1 LELAHRPPVI
11 VLSGQSSRYPA
22 AMPQD
27 GLALPPRDLAARVG
41 VPQEVDPLDFY
52 LNEGRRLRGVI
63 ERLLPA
69 GWDWQGKR
77 ALDFGC
83 GAARVLRHFEPE
95 AHIAEL
101 YGCDIDRTSVEWDLA
116 NLSPP
121 FRFFHSGLEPPLDL
135 ADGSLD
141 LVWAM
146 SVFTHIGD
154 SWSAWLAELHRVLD
168 AGGIV
173 IASFLGGPMWEA
185 LLHRPYAEDE
195 VGMAV
200 AHGWEGPDAWVF
212 HSEWWLRE
220 HWGRA
225 FDVLA
230 VEHPPRGPD
239 GALQITHGYIAL
251 RRREVVISPAEL
263 ERIDRAEPREL
274 AALQTEVRL
283 LRDELTAMAETATA
297 AARPPRPGW
306 REAVPEPVRRLGRRL
321 LPPA

>member
-1 LELAHRPPVI
+1 LRIVPPVI
-11 VLSGQSSRYPA
+11 VLSGQLSRYPA

-63 ERLLPA
+63 ERLLPG
-69 GWDWQGKR
+69 GWDWEGKR

-83 GAARVLRHFEPE
+83 GAARVLRQFEPE
-95 AHIAEL
+95 AQIAEL
-101 YGCDIDRTSVEWDLA
+101 YGCDIDRTSVDWDLA

-121 FRFFHSGLEPPLDL
+121 FHFFHSELSPPLGL

-173 IASFLGGPMWEA
+173 IASRRVGVPLRVVAARALGAGVRRARRRAPA
-185 LLHRPYAEDE
+185 AGARRRASDHPRLHRA
-195 VGMAV
+195 
-200 AHGWEGPDAWVF
+200 
-212 HSEWWLRE
+212 
-220 HWGRA
+220 
-225 FDVLA
+225 
-230 VEHPPRGPD
+230 
-239 GALQITHGYIAL
+239 
-251 RRREVVISPAEL
+251 PA
-263 ERIDRAEPREL
+263 
-274 AALQTEVRL
+274 
-283 LRDELTAMAETATA
+283 
-297 AARPPRPGW
+297 PG
-306 REAVPEPVRRLGRRL
+306 GGH
-321 LPPA
+321 LPG

>member
-1 LELAHRPPVI
+1 LRIVSPVI
-11 VLSGQSSRYPA
+11 VSSGQPSRYPA
-22 AMPQD
+22 AMPED
-27 GLALPPRDLAARVG
+27 RLPLPPPGLAARVG
-41 VPQEVDPLDFY
+41 VPEDIDPLEFY
-52 LNEGRRLRGVI
+52 VNEGRRLRGVI

-69 GWDWQGKR
+69 GWDWEGKR

-83 GAARVLRHFEPE
+83 GAARVLRQFEPE
-95 AHIAEL
+95 AHTAEL
-101 YGCDIDRTSVEWDLA
+101 YGCDIDRTSVEWDVA

-121 FRFFHSGLEPPLDL
+121 FHFFHSELAPPLAL

-146 SVFTHIGD
+146 SVFTHISG
-154 SWSAWLAELHRVLD
+154 SWGAWLAELHRVLD
-168 AGGIV
+168 AGGIA
-173 IASFLGGPMWEA
+173 IASFLGEPMWQA
-185 LLHRPYAEDE
+185 LLHKPYAEDE

-230 VEHPPRGPD
+230 VEHPPRGAD
-239 GALQITHGYIAL
+239 GTLEITHGYVAL
-251 RRREVVISPAEL
+251 RRREVDVSAAEL
-263 ERIDRAEPREL
+263 ERIDPAEPREL

-283 LRDELTAMAETATA
+283 LREELAVMASAA
-297 AARPPRPGW
+297 AARAGW
-306 REAVPEPVRRLGRRL
+306 HDAVPAPVRRLARRL
-321 LPPA
+321 RAPAA